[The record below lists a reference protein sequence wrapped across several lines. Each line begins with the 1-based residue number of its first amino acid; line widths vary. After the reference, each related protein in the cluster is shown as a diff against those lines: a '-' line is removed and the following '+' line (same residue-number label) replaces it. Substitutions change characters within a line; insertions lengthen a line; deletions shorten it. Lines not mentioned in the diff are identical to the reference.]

1 MKNYLKITLII
12 IALISGA
19 SLFAQ
24 TNFKFGHINSQELIS
39 TMPEYD
45 SAQVALQNFAKGL
58 QDQAEVM
65 QVEYNKKLQDYQ
77 AEMNNLTDLIRQ
89 TKEEELM
96 SIQQRIQSFNQSA
109 QQNMQTK
116 QGEVMQ
122 PIIEKAQKAIKDVG
136 AENSFTYIYDIAG
149 GSILYFSADSE
160 DILPLVMKKL
170 GMN

>member
-1 MKNYLKITLII
+1 MKITLIV

-24 TNFKFGHINSQELIS
+24 DSFKFGHINSQELIS

-77 AEMNNLTDLIRQ
+77 AEMNNLTELIRQ

-122 PIIEKAQKAIKDVG
+122 PIIEKAQNAIKAVG
-136 AENSFTYIYDIAG
+136 A
-149 GSILYFSADSE
+149 
-160 DILPLVMKKL
+160 
-170 GMN
+170 

>member
-1 MKNYLKITLII
+1 MKNYLKITLIVI
-12 IALISGA
+12 VLMSGV
-19 SLFAQ
+19 SMFAQ
-24 TNFKFGHINSQELIS
+24 NNFKFGHINSQELIS
-39 TMPEYD
+39 SMPEYD

-77 AEMNNLTDLIRQ
+77 AEMNNLTELIRQ

-136 AENSFTYIYDIAG
+136 AENDFTYIYDIAG

-160 DILPLVMKKL
+160 DVLPLVRKKL

>member
-1 MKNYLKITLII
+1 MKNYLKITLVVL
-12 IALISGA
+12 ALISGA

-24 TNFKFGHINSQELIS
+24 NNFKFGHINSQELIS

-45 SAQVALQNFAKGL
+45 SAQVALQSFAKGL
-58 QDQAEVM
+58 QDQLEVM

-77 AEMNNLTDLIRQ
+77 AEMNNLTELIRQ
-89 TKEEELM
+89 TKEQELM
-96 SIQQRIQSFNQSA
+96 DIQQRVQTFNQSA
-109 QQNMQTK
+109 QQNMQAK

-122 PIIEKAQKAIKDVG
+122 PIIEKAQQAIKDIG
-136 AENSFTYIYDIAG
+136 SENSFTYIYDIAG

-160 DILPLVMKKL
+160 DVLPLVKKKL